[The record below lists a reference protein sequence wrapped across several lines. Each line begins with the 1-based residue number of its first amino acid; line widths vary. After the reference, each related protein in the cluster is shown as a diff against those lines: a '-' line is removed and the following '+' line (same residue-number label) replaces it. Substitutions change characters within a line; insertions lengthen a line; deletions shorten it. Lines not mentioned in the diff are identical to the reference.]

1 MGQNPYEKVHPKESL
16 SLELNFRSFLAGEG
30 EAFLEPVPVEDVASF
45 AAVGSPVTIPMS
57 APYSADELYQ
67 IAEAVRQG
75 GGTLTLLG
83 AARYPADVLERLE
96 KEAPGRIRLG

>member
-30 EAFLEPVPVEDVASF
+30 EAFLEPVPVEDVANF
-45 AAVGSPVTIPMS
+45 AAVGSPVTIPVS

-75 GGTLTLLG
+75 GGTLTLVG

-96 KEAPGRIRLG
+96 KAAPGQIRLG

>member
-1 MGQNPYEKVHPKESL
+1 MAENPYKRDHPKDTL

-30 EAFLEPVPVEDVASF
+30 EAFLEPVPIEDVVRFAS
-45 AAVGSPVTIPMS
+45 VGSPVTIPMS
-57 APYSADELYQ
+57 APYSADELNQ

-83 AARYPADVLERLE
+83 AARYPPDVVERLE
-96 KEAPGRIRLG
+96 KAAPGQIRLG